1 MLAVIETK
9 RVEPATK
16 MMDHKRS
23 PVSIEQG
30 SLTSLTPKRQ
40 KAGLSM
46 SSKERKE
53 KVGERVAALQ
63 QLVSPYGKTDTASV
77 LLEAMEYIHFLHDQV
92 KVLSAPYLQSD
103 PTDQYQDLDSYNLRS
118 KGLCLVPT
126 SYTMGVASSNGADI
140 WAPIK
145 TNSPT

>member
-1 MLAVIETK
+1 MPVAIERKRIDGVI
-9 RVEPATK
+9 K

-53 KVGERVAALQ
+53 KVGERIAALQ
-63 QLVSPYGKTDTASV
+63 QLVSPYGLHTASV

-92 KVLSAPYLQSD
+92 KVLSAPYLQSN
-103 PTDQYQDLDSYNLRS
+103 PTDQYQGLDSYNMRS

-126 SYTMGVASSNGADI
+126 SSTMGVASSNGADI

-145 TNSPT
+145 THSPT